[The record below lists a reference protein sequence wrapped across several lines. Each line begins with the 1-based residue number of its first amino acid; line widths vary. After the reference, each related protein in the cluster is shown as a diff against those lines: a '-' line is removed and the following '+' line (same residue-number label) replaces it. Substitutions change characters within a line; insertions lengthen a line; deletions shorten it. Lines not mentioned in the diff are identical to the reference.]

1 MLIQH
6 KTENR
11 LDKSD
16 YNNSIRLIQVGF
28 HYKNKTEDN
37 LKLERRK
44 SVCEEYRCDLT
55 KELDDMS
62 GISKQHYYDMFHHY
76 ILADEWCKKEKC
88 LAIRVLGG
96 TVGGIHF
103 NDNNTITKIVIDI
116 DYVVKTYPS
125 NVDDLIQKYVGEVIE
140 W

>member
-1 MLIQH
+1 VLIQH

-16 YNNSIRLIQVGF
+16 YNNSIRFIQVGF

-88 LAIRVLGG
+88 LAIRVPGG

-125 NVDDLIQKYVGEVIE
+125 NVNDLIQKYVGEVIE

>member
-88 LAIRVLGG
+88 LAIRVPGG
-96 TVGGIHF
+96 TVGGVHF

-125 NVDDLIQKYVGEVIE
+125 NVNDLIQKYVGEVIE